1 MPVLIDTE
9 ISHFNGQTKMGA
21 ETVLYNF
28 GTYYKVKH
36 ETEES

>member
-21 ETVLYNF
+21 ETISITLVHA
-28 GTYYKVKH
+28 TK
-36 ETEES
+36 